1 MTYYIGAALFVY
13 CRFKKGDIMS
23 TRQWVSRVAHTIA
36 FTAAGVALL
45 CLPAAAQQGT
55 DYSKLQI
62 KTNNLGHGVYLLGW
76 QGGDSLVL
84 VTSDGVLLVD
94 TAVPQLADKIKA
106 AIAQISSKPLRYV
119 IITHAHADHFGGN
132 EVMAK
137 AGAILVAHDNV
148 RSRMEK
154 GQYLAAFNQ
163 TIPPSLPA
171 AIPTLTYS
179 NSMTIHAG
187 AETIELIHVPH
198 AHTDSD
204 SLVFFRKANVIH
216 TSGTF
221 GNDQTYTF
229 FDMSSD
235 GSLSGTIAA
244 QEKVLALAN
253 GRTKIIADEGEPSTK
268 AALRASHDSLVEVR
282 ARVQKLIDAGESEE
296 QVIAAKP
303 TQDLDLKWVH
313 PGGFLTGDVFTRM
326 AYESLKGIKPP
337 TTPKAK

>member
-1 MTYYIGAALFVY
+1 MAL
-13 CRFKKGDIMS
+13 RD
-23 TRQWVSRVAHTIA
+23 WVFSAVRTIPVV
-36 FTAAGVALL
+36 AGVMALS

-62 KTNNLGHGVYLLGW
+62 KTTDLGNGVYLLGW

-84 VTSDGVLLVD
+84 VAADGVVLVD
-94 TAVPQLADKIKA
+94 TAVPQLAEKIRA
-106 AIAQISSKPLRYV
+106 AIAQLSGKPLRYV

-137 AGAILVAHDNV
+137 SGAVIVAHDNV
-148 RSRMEK
+148 RSRMVK
-154 GQYLAAFNQ
+154 GQYLATFNQ
-163 TIPPSLPA
+163 TIPPSVPA
-171 AIPTLTYS
+171 AVPTITYAA
-179 NSMTIHAG
+179 SMTIHAG
-187 AETIELIHVPH
+187 AETIELIHAPR

-229 FDMSSD
+229 FDLSSD

-253 GRTKIIADEGEPSTK
+253 DRTMIIADEGGPSSR
-268 AALRASHDSLVEVR
+268 AALQASHDSLVEIR
-282 ARVQKLIDAGESEE
+282 ARVQKLIDAGKTEE
-296 QVIAAKP
+296 EVVAAKP
-303 TQDLDLKWVH
+303 TRDLDPIWVH
-313 PGGFLTGDVFTRM
+313 PGAFLTGDVYTRM

>member
-1 MTYYIGAALFVY
+1 MSLRDWVFRAVRTVPIAA
-13 CRFKKGDIMS
+13 
-23 TRQWVSRVAHTIA
+23 A
-36 FTAAGVALL
+36 VALL

-62 KTNNLGHGVYLLGW
+62 KTTDMGNGVYLLGW

-84 VTSDGVLLVD
+84 VAADGIVLVD
-94 TAVPQLADKIKA
+94 TAVPQLADKIRT
-106 AIAQISSKPLRYV
+106 AIAQLSSKPLRYV

-137 AGAILVAHDNV
+137 AGAVIVAHDNV
-148 RSRMEK
+148 RSRMVK
-154 GQYLAAFNQ
+154 GQFLATFNQ
-163 TIPPSLPA
+163 TIPPSVPA
-171 AIPTLTYS
+171 AIPTITYAD
-179 NSMTIHAG
+179 SMTIHAG
-187 AETIELIHVPH
+187 AETIELIHAPH

-235 GSLSGTIAA
+235 GSLDGTIAA

-253 GRTKIIADEGEPSTK
+253 DRTRIIADEGEPSSR
-268 AALRASHDSLVEVR
+268 AALQASHDSLVKVR
-282 ARVQKLIDAGESEE
+282 ARVQKLIDAGKTEDEA
-296 QVIAAKP
+296 VAAKP
-303 TQDLDLKWVH
+303 TRDLDPLWVH
-313 PGGFLTGDVFTRM
+313 SGGFLTGDAYTRM

-337 TTPKAK
+337 TTPKVK